1 MKKSFYKFVT
11 IQATRQNP
19 KVKNRAVIVTLKQKK
34 TGAEVQR
41 SRLKSKEQGVGRK
54 QLQGNRGKDKN
65 SLVREAGF
73 RVQGYTESRG
83 TGKIIIQ
90 REQAKVTSKK
100 SYKA

>member
-1 MKKSFYKFVT
+1 MVRT
-11 IQATRQNP
+11 H
-19 KVKNRAVIVTLKQKK
+19 L
-34 TGAEVQR
+34 
-41 SRLKSKEQGVGRK
+41 L
-54 QLQGNRGKDKN
+54 GNRGKDKN